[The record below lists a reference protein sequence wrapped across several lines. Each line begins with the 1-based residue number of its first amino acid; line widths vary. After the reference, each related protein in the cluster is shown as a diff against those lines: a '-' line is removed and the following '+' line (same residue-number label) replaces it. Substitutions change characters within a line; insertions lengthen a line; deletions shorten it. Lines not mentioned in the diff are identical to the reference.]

1 MGTRDGL
8 DIFLGEK
15 KSLVPAGIKP
25 QFLDSLS
32 RSLLTVLSRLNWH
45 KVLKIEQRIEDTL
58 TYLPAV
64 SEIEIDATGVDVHD
78 GEDKQVGPHTEVG
91 KCEVAH
97 EEFGHGE
104 LQHVTEQHE
113 KNGQVA
119 YHSRDDDKPHTDT
132 QPCEAH
138 DILTR
143 VQGVGLWPAHDKNRA
158 ARNTWKRIL
167 QDMSPRRT

>member
-8 DIFLGEK
+8 GVLGKK

-25 QFLDSLS
+25 LFLASLS
-32 RSLLTVLSRLNWH
+32 RSLLTVLSVVNWH
-45 KVLKIEQRIEDTL
+45 KLLMIEQRTEDTL

-64 SEIEIDATGVDVHD
+64 SEIEIDATGMDVHD
-78 GEDKQVGPHTEVG
+78 GEYKQVGAHTEVG
-91 KCEVAH
+91 KGEVAH
-97 EEFGHGE
+97 EELGHGE

-119 YHSRDDDKPHTDT
+119 YHSCDDDKPHTDT
-132 QPCEAH
+132 EPREAH

-143 VQGVGLWPAHDKNRA
+143 VQGVGLWSAHDKDRA
-158 ARNTWKRIL
+158 ARNARKSVL
-167 QDMSPRRT
+167 KDMSPWRV